1 MVFFVVEKMVKSS
14 KFVRINAGYMGKRV
28 QKKGTRRASAGKGSK
43 LKRFAGNIY
52 VVMMVK
58 LLVVLLLMFL
68 SRFLFYLFNI
78 PHFQSLT
85 FFELIKVFIAG
96 MRFDL
101 SAILLLNLP
110 FILMNS
116 IPFKIRYKKV
126 YQGFANGYFYIINTL
141 GLMINFMDI
150 VYYRF
155 TLKRMTSDIFSYIGV
170 GGDFD
175 KLIPQFI
182 IDFWYIQLLWIG
194 FVVLMI
200 LICRRIRISKSPPK
214 TKGFRYYAM
223 HSIIFAVILFLM
235 VIGFR
240 GGFQLRPISLV
251 TAGKYVSAKNIP
263 LLLNTPFTII
273 KTFTHKSL
281 ESKTYFSS
289 ESDLATIY
297 TPVHPG
303 KRSGFKNYNV
313 LIIVMESFSRE
324 HIGFLNKHLDG
335 GKYRGFTPVFDSL
348 IQRGTYFEGFAN
360 EKTSI
365 TAIPAILSSIPSLMD
380 DAFTQSSYAGNRYT
394 SIAGLLKP
402 KGYSSAFF
410 HGGSN
415 GTMGYDVYTSATG
428 FDHYFGRSEYN
439 NERDYDGKWGI
450 RDEEFFQF
458 TAQRIKELKQPF
470 VASVFSLSAH
480 HPYYVPGK
488 YKHVFREGKLPIQQ
502 SIMYSD
508 YALGRFMN
516 TIQCMPWYRNTIIV
530 ITADHTSEGYFA
542 YYRGPV
548 GQYAIPILILFPDE
562 SRRGIYREIAQQT
575 DIVPTLLSYMGYDKD
590 YIAFGSDMMDRSSQ
604 HFSVHYVSGI
614 YTLIKG
620 GYVLEF
626 NGSQSLSLCEVF
638 ADGTSKQNLLKSL
651 PEVGSKMEEFLKA
664 YIQQYNNRMIENRL
678 SVQ

>member
-1 MVFFVVEKMVKSS
+1 M
-14 KFVRINAGYMGKRV
+14 GYMGKRV
-28 QKKGTRRASAGKGSK
+28 RKKGSK
-43 LKRFAGNIY
+43 RTSGTKRSNLKRFIGNIY
-52 VVMMVK
+52 IVMILK
-58 LLVVLLLMFL
+58 LAVVLLLLFL
-68 SRFLFYLFNI
+68 SRILFYLFNFS
-78 PHFQSLT
+78 HFQSLSFT
-85 FFELIKVFIAG
+85 ELIWIFIAG
-96 MRFDL
+96 IRFDL
-101 SAILLLNLP
+101 SALLLLNLP

-116 IPFKIRYKKV
+116 VPFKFRYRKV
-126 YQGFANGYFYIINTL
+126 YQWFANGYFYVINAL
-141 GLMINFMDI
+141 GLMVNFVDI
-150 VYYRF
+150 IYFRF
-155 TLKRMTSDIFSYIGV
+155 TLKRITSDIFKYVEV

-182 IDFWYIQLLWIG
+182 RDFWYVQFLWIG
-194 FVVLMI
+194 FTLLMV
-200 LICRRIRISKSPPK
+200 LICRRIRISESSPK
-214 TKGFRYYAM
+214 TKGFRYYGIN
-223 HSIIFAVILFLM
+223 SVIFAAIIALM

-240 GGFQLRPISLV
+240 GGFQLRPISLL
-251 TAGKYVSAKNIP
+251 TAGKYVSAKDVP
-263 LLLNTPFTII
+263 LVLNTPFTII
-273 KTFTHKSL
+273 KTLTHQNIEFKN
-281 ESKTYFSS
+281 YFSS
-289 ESDLATIY
+289 ESDLERVY
-297 TPVHPG
+297 TPVHSG
-303 KRSGFKNYNV
+303 KKGGFKPYNV

-365 TAIPAILSSIPSLMD
+365 MAIPTILSSIPSLMD
-380 DAFTQSSYAGNRYT
+380 DAMTQSTYAGNRYT

-415 GTMGYDVYTSATG
+415 GTMGYDVYTRATG
-428 FDHYFGRSEYN
+428 FDHYFGRTEYN

-458 TAQRIKELKQPF
+458 TAQHLNEMKQPF

-480 HPYYVPGK
+480 HPYFVPGK

-508 YALGRFMN
+508 YSLGRFID
-516 TIQCMPWYRNTIIV
+516 TIQRMPWYRNTIIV
-530 ITADHTSEGYFA
+530 ITADHTSEGYFP

-548 GQYAIPILILFPDE
+548 GQYAIPILILFPDD
-562 SRRGIYREIAQQT
+562 SKRGIYREIAQQT

-590 YIAFGSDMMDRSSQ
+590 FIAFGSDMMDRSAK

-626 NGSQSLSLCEVF
+626 NGSESLSLYEVL
-638 ADGTSKQNLLKSL
+638 ADGASKENLIKTN
-651 PEVGSKMEEFLKA
+651 PEAAKEMEQFIKA
-664 YIQQYNNRMIENRL
+664 YIQQYNNRMIENRVSL
-678 SVQ
+678 P